1 MSEYSD
7 IGLIGLGVMG
17 QSLALNFAGKGF
29 TVSAWDTQETSRSAF
44 SSRTKSASVEIC
56 DTIEVLVSSLTSP
69 RKVMLMVPAGNT
81 VDKVIGNL
89 LPLLDEGDIIIDG
102 GNSHFSDTD
111 RRNATLAES
120 RIQFIG
126 AGISGGEEG
135 ALNGPAIMPGGN
147 SEGWPAV
154 KPLLEAIAAKSNG
167 ETCCSWIGPGGAGHF
182 VKMVHNGI
190 EYGDM
195 QLICEAYHLMRDLL
209 GLSQE
214 EMHDVFTG
222 WDNGPLASYLVEIT
236 ANILAFKDKEDYL
249 LDRILDVAGQKGTG
263 TWASNTALAMGV
275 PLTLIGEA
283 VFARSLS
290 ARKEE
295 RVAASRLL
303 AGPAM
308 KYSGDK
314 SIFLAQ
320 LEQALLSAKI
330 VSYAQ
335 GFDLLKAASEK
346 FNWELNYS
354 AIAKLWRAGCIIRS
368 SFLDDIAESFT
379 KNTSL
384 SNLMLDDH
392 FKTTIANNQS
402 GWRGVIAICVAHG
415 IPCPALAAALNYY
428 DGYRT
433 EHLPANLLQAQRD
446 YFGAHTFERTDK
458 QRGEFFHADWSE
470 KKS

>member
-29 TVSAWDTQETSRSAF
+29 TVSAWDTQEASRDSF
-44 SSRTKSASVEIC
+44 SSLSESAGVEIC
-56 DTIEVLVSSLTSP
+56 DTIEVLVSSLASP

-81 VDKVIGNL
+81 VDQVIDTL
-89 LPLLDEGDIIIDG
+89 VPLLDEGDIIIDG

-111 RRNATLAES
+111 RRSTILAES
-120 RIQFIG
+120 RIRFIG

-147 SEGWPAV
+147 SEGWSAV
-154 KPLLEAIAAKSNG
+154 NPLFEAIAAKSNG

-195 QLICEAYHLMRDLL
+195 QLICEAFHLMRDLL
-209 GLSQE
+209 GMSQK
-214 EMHDVFTG
+214 EMHEAFTG
-222 WDNGPLASYLVEIT
+222 WNNGPLASYLVEIT

-249 LDRILDVAGQKGTG
+249 LDMILDVAGQKGTG
-263 TWASNTALAMGV
+263 TWTVNTALTMGV

-290 ARKEE
+290 SLKEE
-295 RVAASRLL
+295 RIDASRKL
-303 AGPAM
+303 AGPEVRFT
-308 KYSGDK
+308 GDRNK
-314 SIFLAQ
+314 FLAH
-320 LEQALLSAKI
+320 LEQALLAAKI

-335 GFDLLKAASEK
+335 GFDLLRQASDN
-346 FNWELNYS
+346 FQWQLDLA
-354 AIAKLWRAGCIIRS
+354 AIARGWRAGCIIRS
-368 SFLDDIAESFT
+368 ALLDDIAAAYD
-379 KNTSL
+379 NDAAL
-384 SNLMLDDH
+384 SNLLLDDS
-392 FKTTIANNQS
+392 FTTVTGKCQS
-402 GWRGVIAICVAHG
+402 GWREVASTSVSQG
-415 IPCPALAAALNYY
+415 IPCPALAAGLNYY

-433 EHLPANLLQAQRD
+433 KSLPANLLQAQRD
-446 YFGAHTFERTDK
+446 YFGAHMFERTDK
-458 QRGEFFHADWSE
+458 PRGEFFHADWGG
-470 KKS
+470 K